1 MSKNLV
7 IEILKYL
14 NVKTLLKKH
23 FKFIF
28 LTLSTLGLFL
38 GLFYIIYKQEL
49 MQKKQEE
56 IAKNVEETKMAVST
70 EMQRVDYVFT
80 SNEKIKAILDKSKY
94 KNNIFFSSIS
104 LERVQEGDSFYYKG
118 KLKRMAGYNQS
129 HNAVD
134 FDLHNKVVKMQGEL
148 IYSKE
153 LSKFIQDK
161 ALSYYDHCAVI
172 NLADLRAF
180 DEKHLQSSFV
190 FADIKNNRKFCGNFE
205 SKITFMIGC
214 AIPDRAKKDA
224 IALAILSFTDNIPE
238 NINNIEDL
246 QIFCSKKEI
255 EIEHDYCLNSKECSR
270 TKVMQK
276 WEEEF
281 LKEMKKATKEFI
293 KSVVN

>member
-1 MSKNLV
+1 MGKNII

-14 NVKTLLKKH
+14 NAKALLKKH

-28 LTLSTLGLFL
+28 LTLSTVGLFF
-38 GLFYIIYKQEL
+38 GLFYIIHTQEA
-49 MQKKQEE
+49 MQKKQDE
-56 IAKNVEETKMAVST
+56 IAKNVEETKIAVST
-70 EMQRVDYVFT
+70 EVQRIDYVFT
-80 SNEKIKAILDKSKY
+80 SNEKIKSILDKSKQ
-94 KNNIFFSSIS
+94 KHNTFFSSIS
-104 LERVQEGDSFYYKG
+104 LERVQENDSFYYKG
-118 KLKRMAGYNQS
+118 RLKRMAGYNL

-153 LSKFIQDK
+153 LSKFIRDK
-161 ALSYYDHCAVI
+161 ALSYYDQCAVI

-180 DEKHLQSSFV
+180 DETHLQNSFL

-224 IALAILSFTDNIPE
+224 IALAMLTFTENIPE
-238 NINNIEDL
+238 NINNVEDL

-255 EIEHDYCLNSKECSR
+255 DIEHDYCLNSKECAR
-270 TKVMQK
+270 NKLVQK